1 MAATYQIVDP
11 AVGQVNI
18 TNTGTLQLLPLG
30 YLAIAYDT
38 STGSAGMG
46 AGEFVYCQGSNV
58 TAAGQ
63 FVHVSNGSAVL
74 LASANST
81 CWWPIGLAAGNLSA
95 TSVFGWVQIHGKADY
110 ALHTNVSVAANAY
123 IALASTAG
131 QIGTVT
137 ALGSRIN
144 GIAIPNVYT
153 SSQTSLTVY
162 LAYPK
167 GIGITG
173 SN

>member
-1 MAATYQIVDP
+1 MAATYQVVDP
-11 AVGQVNI
+11 FVGQVNV
-18 TNTGTLQLLPLG
+18 TATGTLQLLPVG
-30 YLAIAYDT
+30 YIAHGQDT
-38 STGSAGMG
+38 STAQGGMG
-46 AGEFVYCQGSNV
+46 MGSFIYCQGSNV

-81 CWWPIGLAAGNLSA
+81 VWWPIGLAGGNLSA
-95 TSVFGWVQIHGKADY
+95 TNVYGWVQVQGKADY

-123 IALASTAG
+123 IALGSTAG
-131 QIGTVT
+131 QVGTVT

-144 GIAIPNVYT
+144 GIAVPNSFT
-153 SSQTSLTVY
+153 SSQTSMTVF
-162 LAYPK
+162 LDFPK
-167 GIGITG
+167 LIGITA

>member
-1 MAATYQIVDP
+1 MAATYVINDP
-11 AVGQVNI
+11 GVGQLNI
-18 TNTGTLQLLPLG
+18 TITGTQQLLPVG
-30 YLAIAYDT
+30 YVARGYD
-38 STGSAGMG
+38 SATGSAGMG
-46 AGEFVYCQGSNV
+46 AGSFVYAQGSNV

-74 LASANST
+74 LASADST

-95 TSVFGWVQIHGKADY
+95 TSVFGWVQLYGKADY

-123 IALASTAG
+123 IAFGSTAG
-131 QIGTVT
+131 QVGSVT

-144 GIAIPNVYT
+144 GIAIPNSFT
-153 SSQTSLTVY
+153 SSQTSMTVW
-162 LAYPK
+162 LDFPK
-167 GIGITG
+167 AIGITA